1 MSDRINTLPWQP
13 WSLND
18 LGEQKPALELPP
30 LPDLELD
37 DPSPDAQAELQQ
49 QLATLRLQAEQQGQQ
64 LGYADGQQKGM
75 RPVFSPV
82 WRKAASRGCWKRSSS
97 NSR

>member
-13 WSLND
+13 WSLSD
-18 LGEQKPALELPP
+18 LGEQKPAIELPQ

-64 LGYADGQQKGM
+64 VG
-75 RPVFSPV
+75 
-82 WRKAASRGCWKRSSS
+82 
-97 NSR
+97 

>member
-18 LGEQKPALELPP
+18 LGEQKPAIELPQ

-49 QLATLRLQAEQQGQQ
+49 QLATLRLQAEQQ
-64 LGYADGQQKGM
+64 ANSWAIPTASKKAM
-75 RPVFSPV
+75 RPVFSPD
-82 WRKAASRGCWKRSSS
+82 WRKATSKGCWKRNSS

>member
-1 MSDRINTLPWQP
+1 MSDRINTLPRQP
-13 WSLND
+13 RSLND
-18 LGEQKPALELPP
+18 TGEQKPAVELPQ

-64 LGYADGQQKGM
+64 LGYADGQQKAM
-75 RPVFSPV
+75 RPVFSPD
-82 WRKAASRGCWKRSSS
+82 WRKAASKGCWKRNSSS
-97 NSR
+97 SR